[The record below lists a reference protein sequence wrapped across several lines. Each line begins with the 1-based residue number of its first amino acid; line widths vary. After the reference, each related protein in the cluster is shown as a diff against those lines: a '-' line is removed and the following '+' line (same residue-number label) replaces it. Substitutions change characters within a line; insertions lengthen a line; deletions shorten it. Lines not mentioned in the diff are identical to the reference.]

1 MLLCSRCIKIDD
13 MRFLALVI
21 FWSFL
26 LYSCKEVSFK
36 TAQPAGIE
44 PLKEVPASLR
54 GVYQMVDQTT
64 GEFADSLIIESWGY
78 HMKDKKDLDWL
89 NRGTLSDS
97 LVLKFYENYYFV
109 NFKTGDQWVLRLIR
123 QNPDKSIDY
132 MSIDLQ
138 DEKST
143 QEKLKKISKKI
154 KIKEIKRKEDTFY
167 QINPSPKQLME
178 LVKMG
183 VFSKARMNKVK

>member
-1 MLLCSRCIKIDD
+1 MKPFLLI
-13 MRFLALVI
+13 L

-26 LYSCKEVSFK
+26 LCSCKEVTFK

-44 PLKEVPASLR
+44 VLKEVPPGLR
-54 GVYQMVDQTT
+54 GVYQLIDPNT
-64 GEFADSLIIESWGY
+64 GDFADSLIIESWGY
-78 HMKDKKDLDWL
+78 HMKDKKDVDWL
-89 NRGTLSDS
+89 SRGTLSDT

-109 NFKTGDQWVLRLIR
+109 NFKTDDQWVLRVIR

-132 MSIDLQ
+132 MAIDLQ
-138 DEKST
+138 DEKHGD
-143 QEKLKKISKKI
+143 ERLKKIAKTL

-167 QINPSPKQLME
+167 QINPTRKQLMN
-178 LVKMG
+178 LIKSG